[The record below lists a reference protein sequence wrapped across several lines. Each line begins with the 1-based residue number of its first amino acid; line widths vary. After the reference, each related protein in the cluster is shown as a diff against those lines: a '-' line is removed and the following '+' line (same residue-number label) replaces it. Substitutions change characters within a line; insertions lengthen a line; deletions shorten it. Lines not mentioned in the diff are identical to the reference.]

1 MSNDEIIY
9 KKILKAIVEHQLPPG
24 SRLPEDRLSGAF
36 EVSRTGIRKV
46 LQRLALEHFVVIQPN
61 KGAHVNNPSEREAI
75 EVFESRAVIEPQL
88 IPDLLLHWDLKQ
100 SERFRNMVD
109 LERKAELDKDLAS
122 SIQLTA
128 KFHYKLAQ
136 LAGNSILADYVEQ
149 LCYRSS
155 LVIAAYGSQ
164 NSVGCNPKAENDRH
178 EDFIN
183 ILDTGDM
190 VKAQSWMKLHLQSI
204 KESLNLNNN
213 EDKEIDFQRLFCE
226 KNS

>member
-9 KKILKAIVEHQLPPG
+9 KQILKAIVEHQLPPG
-24 SRLPEDRLSGAF
+24 SRLPEDKLSEAF
-36 EVSRTGIRKV
+36 NVSRTGIRKV
-46 LQRLALEHFVVIQPN
+46 LQRLALEHFVLIQPN
-61 KGAHVNNPSEREAI
+61 KGAQVNNPSEKEAI
-75 EVFESRAVIEPQL
+75 EVFDSRAVIEPQL

-109 LERKAELDKDLAS
+109 LERKAELDNEFAE

-128 KFHYKLAQ
+128 QFHYELAR

-155 LVIAAYGSQ
+155 LVIAAYGSKS
-164 NSVGCNPKAENDRH
+164 SVGCNNDADDERH

-183 ILDTGDM
+183 ILDTGDT
-190 VKAQSWMKLHLQSI
+190 VKAQSWMKMHLQNI
-204 KESLNLNNN
+204 KLSLNLNSKQ
-213 EDKEIDFQRLFCE
+213 DDEIDFRRLFASQE
-226 KNS
+226 